1 MKIILRLVIVIA
13 LLAAA
18 IASYSAGI
26 SSGVFIFI
34 VLGFLFEAG
43 FWFGLFP
50 RKRRRQKLNARD

>member
-1 MKIILRLVIVIA
+1 MKIILRLVLILT

-43 FWFGLFP
+43 FWSGLFP
-50 RKRRRQKLNARD
+50 TSRRGKKVNIG

>member
-1 MKIILRLVIVIA
+1 MKIILRLVIVLA

-34 VLGFLFEAG
+34 VLGFLFESG
-43 FWFGLFP
+43 FWIGLFP
-50 RKRRRQKLNARD
+50 RKRRRQKLNTRD

>member
-1 MKIILRLVIVIA
+1 MKIILRLVIVLA

-50 RKRRRQKLNARD
+50 RKPRRQKLNTRD